1 MSCSNL
7 LWDAQSIARKKVPTI
22 QDALACCD
30 EKTLLYVIER
40 FYASR
45 LSGWRSA
52 SPQQRHVARKR
63 MARALK
69 AMRNCPV
76 KRKEGK
82 GRCVFPYEEF
92 IVHYSSGVCS
102 IERALRAKV
111 VAIPAT
117 EHTSNLSSC
126 ESDAGLSFA
135 CQPWSKALAYR
146 IWLEG
151 PWDCQE
157 RYMILA
163 NVFWQLTHQG
173 FGERSCGMPTRQ
185 GWNSV
190 VSHEKQDP
198 LMGAHA
204 LDAFGEMSLAA
215 QPNDANDAFNLR
227 GQFASAGELR
237 EAQAVEMGLGVPEA
251 LEETYQE
258 RLIQRVDR
266 LNQTGKQDFRA
277 RVLRFSEKLNAA

>member
-7 LWDAQSIARKKVPTI
+7 LWDVQTIARKEVPTI
-22 QDALACCD
+22 QDALTCCD
-30 EKTLLYVIER
+30 KKTLLYVVER

-45 LSGWRSA
+45 LPGWRDV

-63 MARALK
+63 MARALET
-69 AMRNCPV
+69 MRQCSV

-82 GRCVFPYEEF
+82 GRCAFPYEEF
-92 IVHYSSGVCS
+92 TVFSSGGACT
-102 IERALRAKV
+102 IERVLQARLVSVSNAQHGNPAKCG
-111 VAIPAT
+111 
-117 EHTSNLSSC
+117 N
-126 ESDAGLSFA
+126 DASLSFS
-135 CQPWSKALAYR
+135 CQPWSKALACR

-173 FGERSCGMPTRQ
+173 FGESSQEARLQKS
-185 GWNSV
+185 WNPNASQA
-190 VSHEKQDP
+190 KQNSFV
-198 LMGAHA
+198 A
-204 LDAFGEMSLAA
+204 LRASGEMASAGSDGALK
-215 QPNDANDAFNLR
+215 QCE
-227 GQFASAGELR
+227 QYASAGELH
-237 EAQAVEMGLGVPEA
+237 ESQAAEMGLGVPEA

-258 RLIQRVDR
+258 RLIQRIAR
-266 LNQTGKQDFRA
+266 LNQSGEQDFHA